1 MGVYNNNKDGTRS
14 TIANTIQVVDA
25 PMEQFVSRGEFN
37 AVTPNDVSADN
48 KLVAENE
55 VTKAV
60 STIPTASSSLVGT
73 IVQYVGTTTVDYTNG
88 FFYKCTSDGQTP
100 TTYSWITYTPNIVR
114 NNDSIIMND
123 ISNNIAS
130 GSKAVAQGN
139 RTTASGWNSHAEGSI
154 SKATGVNSHA
164 EGDRTEATNNDSH
177 AEGYITKATGRYSH
191 SQNEGT
197 IAKGLSQTAIGAYN
211 IEQGNLTSKVDTDYA
226 FIIGNGTDSNNRS
239 NALAVKWNGTIVFND
254 GSELQSN
261 YYVTPEM
268 FGAVGDG
275 VTNDLAA
282 FQAALLQSR
291 PIYLESKHY
300 LIDGD
305 LYITQPN
312 TVIQGKCGAY
322 SSTSPC
328 LIFTNQHGIHIE
340 QATYKML
347 FKGFAIFSD
356 GTGLTMQ
363 GDGRIANLTFEDIY
377 FKCRRDVF
385 LDAETGYIYF
395 IKCHFDFDPNTTF
408 DGDLVKITYTG
419 SSANRANYISFNQ
432 CEFEGQNIPN
442 NLTDANCYL
451 IYLDNCSNINI
462 TASDICNCYNAIKF
476 GTTGTSQFITLTNN
490 YLWNI
495 KTIANLA
502 SCLYFN
508 MTGNSQYTSSG
519 VQPLVFPSNKRGHVI
534 TGNIFDIGAWSA
546 VSIENLYTVFDNNQ
560 ILGTISNEV
569 LTKLHIGEYKGYVVP
584 TPQ

>member
-14 TIANTIQVVDA
+14 TIANTIQVINA

-37 AVTPNDVSADN
+37 AVVPSDTSADN

-60 STIPTASSSLVGT
+60 STMPTASADLVGT
-73 IVQYVGTTTVDYTNG
+73 IVQYVGTTTANYIYG
-88 FFYKCTSDGQTP
+88 FFYKCISDGQP
-100 TTYSWITYTPNIVR
+100 SPTYSWTAYTPNIIG
-114 NNDSIIMND
+114 NNNSVIMND

-130 GSKAVAQGN
+130 GAMAVAQGT

-261 YYVTPEM
+261 SYVTPEM

-291 PIYLESKHY
+291 PIYLENKHY

-312 TVIQGKCGAY
+312 TVIQGKCGTY
-322 SSTSPC
+322 SSTSPR
-328 LIFTNQHGIHIE
+328 LVFINQHGIHIE

-363 GDGRIANLTFEDIY
+363 GDGRIANLTFEDLY

-385 LDAETGYIYF
+385 LNAETGYIYF
-395 IKCHFDFDPNTTF
+395 KKCHFDFDPNTTF

-419 SSANRANYISFNQ
+419 TSANRANYISFNQ

-442 NLTDANCYL
+442 HLTDASCYL
-451 IYLDNCSNINI
+451 IYLDNCSNISI

-476 GTTGTSQFITLTNN
+476 GTTGASQFINITNN
-490 YLWNI
+490 YFWNI
-495 KTIANLA
+495 KTIANIA
-502 SCLYFN
+502 SCLRFL
-508 MTGNSQYTSSG
+508 MVGNSQYTPSG
-519 VQPLVFPSNKRGHVI
+519 VQPLVFPSNQRGHVI

-584 TPQ
+584 TP

>member
-1 MGVYNNNKDGTRS
+1 
-14 TIANTIQVVDA
+14 
-25 PMEQFVSRGEFN
+25 
-37 AVTPNDVSADN
+37 
-48 KLVAENE
+48 
-55 VTKAV
+55 
-60 STIPTASSSLVGT
+60 
-73 IVQYVGTTTVDYTNG
+73 
-88 FFYKCTSDGQTP
+88 
-100 TTYSWITYTPNIVR
+100 
-114 NNDSIIMND
+114 
-123 ISNNIAS
+123 
-130 GSKAVAQGN
+130 
-139 RTTASGWNSHAEGSI
+139 
-154 SKATGVNSHA
+154 
-164 EGDRTEATNNDSH
+164 
-177 AEGYITKATGRYSH
+177 
-191 SQNEGT
+191 
-197 IAKGLSQTAIGAYN
+197 
-211 IEQGNLTSKVDTDYA
+211 
-226 FIIGNGTDSNNRS
+226 
-239 NALAVKWNGTIVFND
+239 
-254 GSELQSN
+254 
-261 YYVTPEM
+261 
-268 FGAVGDG
+268 
-275 VTNDLAA
+275 
-282 FQAALLQSR
+282 
-291 PIYLESKHY
+291 
-300 LIDGD
+300 
-305 LYITQPN
+305 
-312 TVIQGKCGAY
+312 VIQGKCGAY
-322 SSTSPC
+322 SSTSPR

-347 FKGFAIFSD
+347 FKGFAISSD

-508 MTGNSQYTSSG
+508 MTGNSQYTPSG

-584 TPQ
+584 TP

>member
-1 MGVYNNNKDGTRS
+1 VPRPIDDLNTGT
-14 TIANTIQVVDA
+14 
-25 PMEQFVSRGEFN
+25 
-37 AVTPNDVSADN
+37 N
-48 KLVAENE
+48 KL
-55 VTKAV
+55 
-60 STIPTASSSLVGT
+60 PTLLVFGNKFDSA
-73 IVQYVGTTTVDYTNG
+73 IIE
-88 FFYKCTSDGQTP
+88 TS
-100 TTYSWITYTPNIVR
+100 YNF
-114 NNDSIIMND
+114 
-123 ISNNIAS
+123 
-130 GSKAVAQGN
+130 
-139 RTTASGWNSHAEGSI
+139 
-154 SKATGVNSHA
+154 
-164 EGDRTEATNNDSH
+164 GDRTYKLMDNT
-177 AEGYITKATGRYSH
+177 
-191 SQNEGT
+191 SQVNVINCNSDET
-197 IAKGLSQTAIGAYN
+197 P
-211 IEQGNLTSKVDTDYA
+211 
-226 FIIGNGTDSNNRS
+226 
-239 NALAVKWNGTIVFND
+239 
-254 GSELQSN
+254 
-261 YYVTPEM
+261 YVTPEM

-322 SSTSPC
+322 STTSPR
-328 LIFTNQHGIHIE
+328 LVFTNQHGIHIE

-363 GDGRIANLTFEDIY
+363 GDGRIANLTFEDLY

-395 IKCHFDFDPNTTF
+395 NKCHFDFDPNNTF

-442 NLTDANCYL
+442 SLANAECYL
-451 IYLDNCSNINI
+451 IHLDNCSNINI

-502 SCLYFN
+502 SCMYFN
-508 MTGNSQYTSSG
+508 MTGNSQYTPSG
-519 VQPLVFPSNKRGHVI
+519 VQPIVFPANRRGHVI
-534 TGNIFDIGAWSA
+534 TGNIFNIGAWSA

-560 ILGTISNEV
+560 IMGTISNEV
-569 LTKLHIGEYKGYVVP
+569 LGKLHIGEYKGYVVP
-584 TPQ
+584 TA